1 MAAAAAAA
9 SVDQQI
15 HLEKDINKE
24 LIRRIEGMKIEI
36 DDDNE
41 KYRNLVT
48 AFEELYAAHQDLLK
62 KQGSDTLSLS
72 RLCLSVCLSHFLSL
86 SFSLPSVPPSLPT
99 SLHYSLTH
107 SLTNRELDQ
116 CGSLFTFRSEEWSAL
131 RLRSPDRAHET
142 NPKSFWS

>member
-1 MAAAAAAA
+1 MAAAAAA

-72 RLCLSVCLSHFLSL
+72 VSVCMSVCLSVSLSL
-86 SFSLPSVPPSLPT
+86 SLILPSIRPSIPSYLSP
-99 SLHYSLTH
+99 LLTH
-107 SLTNRELDQ
+107 SLTDE
-116 CGSLFTFRSEEWSAL
+116 
-131 RLRSPDRAHET
+131 
-142 NPKSFWS
+142 

>member
-62 KQGSDTLSLS
+62 KQGSDTLSL
-72 RLCLSVCLSHFLSL
+72 LSL
-86 SFSLPSVPPSLPT
+86 SVSVSLSLPSFPLSPSLPPFPT

-107 SLTNRELDQ
+107 
-116 CGSLFTFRSEEWSAL
+116 
-131 RLRSPDRAHET
+131 
-142 NPKSFWS
+142 